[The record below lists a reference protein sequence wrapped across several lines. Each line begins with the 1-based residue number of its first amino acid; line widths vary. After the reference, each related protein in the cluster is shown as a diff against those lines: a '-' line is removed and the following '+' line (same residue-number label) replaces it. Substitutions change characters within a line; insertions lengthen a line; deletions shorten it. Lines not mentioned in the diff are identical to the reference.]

1 MNDTEFNN
9 TPASERIHIGFFG
22 KVNSGKSSLMNAV
35 ASQDISIV
43 SDVKGTTTD
52 PVRKSME
59 LLPLGSVMLY
69 DTAGYEDD
77 SAAGELRIKKTLEIL
92 RKTDIAVLVSDS
104 GDFSE
109 STDREFINEFER
121 LNIPYVL
128 VHSKADLY
136 KTKRDYKENEIA
148 VSAKTGAGLEELKKL
163 ICSIYLNSREDGK
176 PLSLTEGLAGK
187 ESLVVLVTPIDASAP
202 KGRLILPQVQTLR
215 SLLDS
220 FAITVTVQLSELQGA
235 LKLLN
240 RAPDLV
246 ITDSQVFSYVKD
258 IVPES
263 VPLTSFSI
271 LFARYKGILTQALE
285 GIEKLKSL
293 NDGDTVLIAE
303 GCTHHRQCGDI
314 GRDKLP
320 LWINKFT
327 GKNIFYEF
335 TSGGEFPKD
344 TSKYSLIVHCGGCML
359 NNREMEYRRLSAKTQ
374 GTPFTNFGILI
385 AAVNGILERCTEF
398 IKK

>member
-43 SDVKGTTTD
+43 SDIKGTTTD

-136 KTKRDYKENEIA
+136 KTKWDYKENEIS

-258 IVPES
+258 IVAES

>member
-43 SDVKGTTTD
+43 SDIKGTTTD

>member
-43 SDVKGTTTD
+43 SDIKGTTTD

-136 KTKRDYKENEIA
+136 KTKQDYKENEIS
-148 VSAKTGAGLEELKKL
+148 VSAKTGAGIEELKKL

-220 FAITVTVQLSELQGA
+220 FAITVTVQLSELPAA

-240 RAPDLV
+240 RTPDLV

-258 IVPES
+258 IVAES

>member
-43 SDVKGTTTD
+43 SDIKGTTTD

-136 KTKRDYKENEIA
+136 KTKWDYKENEIS

-258 IVPES
+258 IVAES

-359 NNREMEYRRLSAKTQ
+359 NNREMEYRRLSAKTR

>member
-59 LLPLGSVMLY
+59 LLPIGAVMLY

-109 STDREFINEFER
+109 STDREFINEFEK

-136 KTKRDYKENEIA
+136 KTKQDYKENEIS
-148 VSAKTGAGLEELKKL
+148 VSAKTGAGIEELKKL

-359 NNREMEYRRLSAKTQ
+359 NNREMEYRRLSAKAQ
-374 GTPFTNFGILI
+374 NVPFTNFGILI
-385 AAVNGILERCTEF
+385 AEINGILERCTEF

>member
-43 SDVKGTTTD
+43 SDIKGTTTD

-136 KTKRDYKENEIA
+136 KTKQDYKENEIS
-148 VSAKTGAGLEELKKL
+148 VSAKTGAGIEELKKL
-163 ICSIYLNSREDGK
+163 ICSVYLNSREDGK

>member
-43 SDVKGTTTD
+43 SDIKGTTTD

-109 STDREFINEFER
+109 STDREFINEFEK

-136 KTKRDYKENEIA
+136 KTKQDYKENEIS
-148 VSAKTGAGLEELKKL
+148 VSAKTGAGIEELKKL
-163 ICSIYLNSREDGK
+163 ICSVYLNSREDGK

-246 ITDSQVFSYVKD
+246 ITDSQAFSYVKN
-258 IVPES
+258 IVAES

>member
-136 KTKRDYKENEIA
+136 KTKQDYKENEIS
-148 VSAKTGAGLEELKKL
+148 VSAKTGAGIEELKKL

-246 ITDSQVFSYVKD
+246 VTDSQVFSYVKD

>member
-43 SDVKGTTTD
+43 SDIKGTTTD

-77 SAAGELRIKKTLEIL
+77 SAAGGLRIKKTLEIL

-220 FAITVTVQLSELQGA
+220 FAITVTVQPSELPAA

>member
-136 KTKRDYKENEIA
+136 KTKQDYKENEIS
-148 VSAKTGAGLEELKKL
+148 VSAKTGAGIEELKKL